1 MNISWTPLL
10 QQFGLTYGLAV
21 DSDASVLEFE
31 FQGLGLVVCPHPRHA
46 DRLIAEVDVIEFD
59 DEPEAGQ
66 LALLLRVNEAARF
79 EHDWTIVLDGERR
92 VALYTTAPAEGMTI
106 ANLEQLI
113 TDGIDRALALQA
125 VLDATQDTDAAATT
139 ENDRPPGLLAP
150 QFIRG

>member
-1 MNISWTPLL
+1 
-10 QQFGLTYGLAV
+10 
-21 DSDASVLEFE
+21 
-31 FQGLGLVVCPHPRHA
+31 
-46 DRLIAEVDVIEFD
+46 
-59 DEPEAGQ
+59 
-66 LALLLRVNEAARF
+66 
-79 EHDWTIVLDGERR
+79 VLDGERR